1 MATKFKTIMRATGKI
16 SKYDQWVGNVT
27 KISFNHDYYTGT
39 HKEGY
44 GTMSGTLCEQFD
56 RKDPRKKIME
66 IKKPQSRYDIEAIWK
81 DVIIK
86 DLLVISS
93 QTQEE
98 IFIQLEKIKTLVPI
112 NLECYIERPD
122 KKVLEYKD
130 VKFKAAIS
138 LT

>member
-1 MATKFKTIMRATGKI
+1 
-16 SKYDQWVGNVT
+16 
-27 KISFNHDYYTGT
+27 
-39 HKEGY
+39 
-44 GTMSGTLCEQFD
+44 MSGTLCEQFD

-130 VKFKAAIS
+130 IKFKAAIS